1 MESAK
6 VINVIQTKSTR
17 GRGTSADPIK
27 EVIQYWDLKGNLLFE
42 KENICG
48 SCNKTLTVDELP
60 HHNFQLD

>member
-6 VINVIQTKSTR
+6 VISVIQTKNTR
-17 GRGTSADPIK
+17 GSGTSVDPTK

-48 SCNKTLTVDELP
+48 SCKKAITPDELP
-60 HHNFQLD
+60 HHNFRFE